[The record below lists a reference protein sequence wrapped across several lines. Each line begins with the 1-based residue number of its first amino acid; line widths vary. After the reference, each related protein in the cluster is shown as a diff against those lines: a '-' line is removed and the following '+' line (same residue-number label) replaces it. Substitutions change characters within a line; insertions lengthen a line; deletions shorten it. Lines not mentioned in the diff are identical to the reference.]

1 MIKSILIGTLAV
13 ILLGAVAVGFY
24 DSARGASNFN
34 LPQWNSSQAQSQ
46 GYGQSNGQGGG
57 MGAGHQGQG
66 NGQGQGQSG
75 GRGNGQ
81 GQGQGQGQGTPIE
94 HTWVTLQGTVSS
106 FDGQQTLTVDT
117 AERGQLNLWLGPVG
131 YAAQQ
136 GVTFNA
142 GDAVTILGFD
152 APNGQFQA
160 GEITNDTSGA
170 TLYLRDPNGRPLWA
184 GQGNGQGRGQG
195 NGQGQGSGQGNGQG
209 QGRGQGNGQG
219 QGSGQGNSN

>member
-1 MIKSILIGTLAV
+1 MIKSILIGILVV

-24 DSARGASNFN
+24 DSARGASSFS
-34 LPQWNSSQAQSQ
+34 LPQWNSGQSQSQ
-46 GYGQSNGQGGG
+46 GYGQGNGPGSGIGPGQ
-57 MGAGHQGQG
+57 QGQG
-66 NGQGQGQSG
+66 NGQRQGG
-75 GRGNGQ
+75 GRGN
-81 GQGQGQGQGTPIE
+81 GQGQGQGTPIE

-117 AERGQLNLWLGPVG
+117 TERGRLDLWLGPVG
-131 YAAQQ
+131 YAEQQ
-136 GVTFNA
+136 GVTFNS

-160 GEITNDTSGA
+160 GEITNDTTGA

-184 GQGNGQGRGQG
+184 GQGNGQSQGR
-195 NGQGQGSGQGNGQG
+195 GQGNGQG

-219 QGSGQGNSN
+219 QGSGRGNNN